1 MQITTGNS
9 FQDSQLQRAADAI
22 AGGGLV
28 AFPTDTFFALGA
40 DALSAAAVAGVFAAK
55 GRDPGIPVPV
65 LVYDIAM
72 AEQVVSDFP
81 GPLHDLANLFWPGA
95 LTIVLPASDVV
106 PDVVTAG
113 TGTVGLRV
121 PDHDLARDLIAAVDM
136 PLTGTSCNVSGSQPT
151 KNAKTVRQQFGDKIL
166 VLIDAPCGENTLPST
181 VVGMSGNRIRLFR
194 AGAVDIDSLR
204 KIVGDIVVE

>member
-1 MQITTGNS
+1 MQNTTGNS

-28 AFPTDTFFALGA
+28 AFPTATFFALGA
-40 DALSAAAVAGVFAAK
+40 DALSAAAVAGDFAAK
-55 GRDPGIPVPV
+55 RRDPGIPVPV

-81 GPLHDLANLFWPGA
+81 GPLRDLANLFWPGA

-121 PDHDLARDLIAAVDM
+121 PDHDLARELIAAVDT
-136 PLTGTSCNVSGSQPT
+136 PLTGTSCNVSGSQHT
-151 KNAKTVRQQFGDKIL
+151 KNAKTVCQQFGDKIL
-166 VLIDAPCGENTLPST
+166 VLIDVPCGENTLPST
-181 VVGMSGNRIRLFR
+181 VVGLSGNRIRLFR
-194 AGAVDIDSLR
+194 AGAVDIDSIR